1 MRPGYNGLVPGG
13 EELSNLGKLY
23 WPDDGLTKGDF
34 VHYIE
39 AVTPYLL
46 PNLKARALTVIRFPD
61 GVGGLSFYQKD
72 TPKYAPEWVDT
83 VTLPAYN
90 AKKDVRYTVCN
101 TPRTLRWLANQ
112 AAIELHPWLS
122 RIDRLDRPTHL
133 VLDIDP
139 PDGQF
144 ARAVEVALLARDALR
159 EFGLDGAVKTSGSK
173 GMHIYVPLTRRYGFE
188 QVRTAALRIAERV
201 VDSSPDLV
209 TIEFR
214 KAGREGRVFLDTTRN
229 GPGAHIVAAY
239 SPRARPGA
247 PVSFPVAWNE
257 IEHVKPTDF
266 TVRNA
271 PGLLSK
277 HGDLWTRLMP
287 NPQSLDRRLTTAG

>member
-1 MRPGYNGLVPGG
+1 MPRG
-13 EELSNLGKLY
+13 EELSNLDKLY

-34 VHYIE
+34 IDYIE

-46 PNLKARALTVIRFPD
+46 PNLKSRPLTVIRYPD
-61 GVGGLSFYQKD
+61 GIGGPSFYQKD
-72 TPKYAPEWVDT
+72 TPKYAPDWVDT
-83 VTLPAYN
+83 ITLPAYN

-101 TPRTLRWLANQ
+101 SARTLRWLANQ

-133 VLDIDP
+133 ILDIDP

-144 ARAVEVALLARDALR
+144 ARAVEVAMVARDALR
-159 EFGLDGAVKTSGSK
+159 AFSLDGATKTSGSK
-173 GMHIYVPLTRRYGFE
+173 GVHIYVPLSRRHTFE
-188 QVRTAALRIAERV
+188 EVRLASTRIAEHAV
-201 VDSSPDLV
+201 ASAPELI

-247 PVSFPVAWNE
+247 PVSFPVPWGE
-257 IEHVKPTDF
+257 LERVKPGDF
-266 TVRNA
+266 TIRTA
-271 PGLLSK
+271 PEMLSER
-277 HGDLWTRLMP
+277 GDLWASLMP
-287 NPQSLDRRLTTAG
+287 KPQALPRPLIEETSPTR

>member
-1 MRPGYNGLVPGG
+1 MPGG
-13 EELSNLGKLY
+13 AELSNLDKPY
-23 WPDDGLTKGDF
+23 WPDEGLTKGDF
-34 VHYIE
+34 IAYID
-39 AVTPYLL
+39 AVTPHLL
-46 PNLKARALTVIRFPD
+46 QNLKARPLTVIRYPD
-61 GVGGLSFYQKD
+61 GIGGPSFYQKD

-83 VTLPAYN
+83 ITLPAYN

-101 TPRTLRWLANQ
+101 SARTLRWLANQ

-122 RIDRLDRPTHL
+122 RTDRLDRPTHL

-144 ARAVEVALLARDALR
+144 SRAVEVALLAREALG

-173 GMHIYVPLTRRYGFE
+173 GVHVYVPLARRHTFEDVRLAATRVG
-188 QVRTAALRIAERV
+188 QRV
-201 VDSSPDLV
+201 VASAPDLI
-209 TIEFR
+209 TMEFR

-247 PVSFPVAWNE
+247 PVSFPVRWE
-257 IEHVKPTDF
+257 SLQQVKPGDF
-266 TVRNA
+266 TIRNA
-271 PGLLSK
+271 PMLVGE
-277 HGDLWTRLMP
+277 HGDLWSDLMP
-287 NPQSLDRRLTTAG
+287 KPQSLPGSLVAG